1 MQLVYTIRDT
11 GVFLWPKT
19 YKLSIDRM
27 YWHYWIRRVRM
38 SMQLDPDGHW
48 DGLDP
53 YKHLTWMME
62 KANNADLT
70 DAKVVLN
77 LLPWNATAEYQA
89 KMNMITPALKQI
101 SEPECFLHS

>member
-1 MQLVYTIRDT
+1 
-11 GVFLWPKT
+11 
-19 YKLSIDRM
+19 
-27 YWHYWIRRVRM
+27 
-38 SMQLDPDGHW
+38 
-48 DGLDP
+48 
-53 YKHLTWMME
+53 MME